1 MLYEAR
7 VEQDALA
14 ISQAAVLLSYFTSD
28 QEIWANSGWLHIAVR
43 HARMLQ
49 AHQYHYLEV
58 ETPARVSTLK
68 RLWWCCLIRDRIVS
82 LGMRR
87 PLQIPV
93 LEPDLHRDF
102 FTADELE
109 REIVGSGTYDSEV
122 KSILFQVMRSLCRF
136 VVAVTDLVNLVYPA
150 PSREGGV
157 SERRES
163 TLCRLEKAN
172 SNLLSWEIDWLL
184 RMGGQYMSLHPNIS
198 LFSNLVEIYY
208 QYGFTLLICNLAM
221 RLSSP

>member
-14 ISQAAVLLSYFTSD
+14 ISQAAVLLSYSTSD
-28 QEIWANSGWLHIAVR
+28 QEIWANSGWLHIAVQ

-58 ETPARVSTLK
+58 ETPARGSTLK

-109 REIVGSGTYDSEV
+109 REIVDSGTYDPEV
-122 KSILFQVMRSLCRF
+122 KSILLQVMRSLCRF

-157 SERRES
+157 SESREP

-184 RMGGQYMSLHPNIS
+184 RMDGQYMSLHPNIS

-208 QYGFTLLICNLAM
+208 QYGFTLLICNLAIS
-221 RLSSP
+221 LSSS